1 MPKKKYD
8 QYGHMV
14 QLGRVS
20 SLMQA
25 SIQLN
30 KLIIKEKELLKKYEQ
45 AKLVKDIKND

>member
-14 QLGRVS
+14 HLGKVS
-20 SLMQA
+20 ALMQA

-30 KLIIKEKELLKKYEQ
+30 KLIIKEKKLLKKFDQ